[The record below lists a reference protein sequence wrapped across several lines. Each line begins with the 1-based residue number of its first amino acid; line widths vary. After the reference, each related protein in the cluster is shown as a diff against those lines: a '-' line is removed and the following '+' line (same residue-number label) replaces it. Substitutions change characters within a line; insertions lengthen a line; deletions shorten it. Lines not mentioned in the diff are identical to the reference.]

1 MSKFLFSVFL
11 LVFPFLS
18 FARPVPISFDSVRL
32 SVFIQ
37 GIYGDI
43 LKKNF
48 VIAPDLLSQTRLVTL
63 KTTVEDDKLS
73 SFMSGFLERMSVS
86 QVEQDGVVYLSAS
99 SGLPSQSQP
108 LALSSPL
115 AAPLPPVV
123 GDIAS
128 SFSSS
133 SLVGVPFL
141 YVPKYVSNDVL
152 CGYVNS
158 VFRNN
163 ACSAVG
169 VAAVFKL
176 PDPELDSLKSLLSDL
191 DRVVP
196 RVLVSVSLIEVVSG
210 RSQTYGLTLAGN
222 VLGNS
227 FTLAPGTISGAG
239 ALSITSSNASLVLD
253 QLLSDSR
260 FRQISSPSALAI
272 SGQRFSI
279 NVGDRQPTLGAVVQ
293 NGVGVSTQ
301 SVVYQNSGV
310 TLDVLPSVA
319 LDAQSSSRVY
329 LDMTVEVSSFKSTTS
344 GVNGSPTISQ
354 RRLKTFVSVS
364 SDEVLVLGGLTS
376 KSSTSS
382 DARLFGFLPVGL
394 SDTVSDLDLLLVVS
408 ARVVE

>member
-1 MSKFLFSVFL
+1 MFKFLLSVFL

-18 FARPVPISFDSVRL
+18 FARPVPISFDSVKL

-63 KTTVEDDKLS
+63 KTTVDEEKLP

-99 SGLPSQSQP
+99 SGVPSQSP
-108 LALSSPL
+108 LIANLS
-115 AAPLPPVV
+115 APLPPVV
-123 GDIAS
+123 GD
-128 SFSSS
+128 FSSS
-133 SLVGVPFL
+133 ASHSLAFGTPYL
-141 YVPKYVSNDVL
+141 YVPKRVSNDVL
-152 CGYVNS
+152 CSYVNS

-163 ACSAVG
+163 ACSIVG
-169 VAAVFKL
+169 VASVFKL
-176 PDPELDSLKSLLSDL
+176 PESDLDSLKNLLPDF

-222 VLGNS
+222 VLGGAFKLS
-227 FTLAPGTISGAG
+227 PGTISGAG
-239 ALSITSSNASLVLD
+239 ALSITSSDASLVLD

-260 FRQISSPSALAI
+260 FKQISSPSALAI

-310 TLDVLPSVA
+310 ILDVLPSVA
-319 LDAQSSSRVY
+319 IADQSSRVY

-354 RRLKTFVSVS
+354 RRLKTYVSTA

-382 DARLFGFLPVGL
+382 DARLFGFLPVGS
-394 SDTVSDLDLLLVVS
+394 SDVVSDLDLLLVVS